1 MLKKIGVLT
10 SGGDSSGMNAAV
22 RAVVRSGIASGMEV
36 CGISDGY
43 LGLCQ
48 GRITLMQPHDV
59 SDILN
64 RGGTILGTSRFPAF
78 KEESVREAGIAQLRK
93 FGIEGLIVIGGNGSY
108 QGARLLSEA
117 GMPCIGVPGTI
128 DNDTPGSDFSIGFST
143 ALSTVVEC
151 IDRLRDTATSHK
163 RITIVEIM
171 GRHCGDLALYA
182 SVACGCEAVIVP
194 EHEFSL
200 DDVLASMDRAIKAGK
215 RSAVIALCENVTDL
229 SELTREIEAHTGFE
243 TRATVLGHIVRGGV
257 PTAFDRVLGSR
268 LGAYAVDLLRTG
280 MGGRMV
286 GVHKGELVNY
296 DFSEDDVRLH
306 FDEKLYQLSA
316 LLV

>member
-1 MLKKIGVLT
+1 
-10 SGGDSSGMNAAV
+10 
-22 RAVVRSGIASGMEV
+22 
-36 CGISDGY
+36 
-43 LGLCQ
+43 
-48 GRITLMQPHDV
+48 
-59 SDILN
+59 
-64 RGGTILGTSRFPAF
+64 
-78 KEESVREAGIAQLRK
+78 
-93 FGIEGLIVIGGNGSY
+93 
-108 QGARLLSEA
+108 
-117 GMPCIGVPGTI
+117 MPCIGIPGTI

-182 SVACGCEAVIVP
+182 SIACGCEAVIVP

-215 RSAVIALCENVTDL
+215 RSAVIALCENVTDIT
-229 SELTREIEAHTGFE
+229 ELTREIEAHTGFE
-243 TRATVLGHIVRGGV
+243 TRASVLGHIVRGGV
-257 PTAFDRVLGSR
+257 PSAFDRVLGSR